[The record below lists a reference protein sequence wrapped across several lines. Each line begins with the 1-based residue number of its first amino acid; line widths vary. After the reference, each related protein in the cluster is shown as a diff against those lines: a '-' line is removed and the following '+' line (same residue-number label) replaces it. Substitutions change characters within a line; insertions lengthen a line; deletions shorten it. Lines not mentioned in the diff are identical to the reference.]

1 MKSISSTRM
10 ALLACKE
17 QIKLA
22 DQGRDLLEQ
31 KRAALMEELM
41 RVADVVLKEAENLQQ
56 VAATA
61 QRALD
66 RANATAGVEAVR
78 SAALASRGDL
88 PLQIGSM
95 NVMGVKVP
103 VIEQARA
110 ARSTLDRG
118 YSVIGASLTIDE
130 AAAAFETEV
139 ELIIHLAQSELRL
152 RRLVAEIERTA
163 RRVNALK
170 NILIPQLEAEAAY
183 IQMTLDERERADHF
197 RLKLAKRALER
208 KRAAEPG
215 QTGNGSGHP

>member
-10 ALLACKE
+10 ALLTRKE

-22 DQGRDLLEQ
+22 EQGRELLEQ
-31 KRAALMEELM
+31 KRAALMEELL
-41 RVADVVLKEAENLQQ
+41 RVADTVFKETETLQQ

-61 QRALD
+61 QSALA

-78 SAALASRGDL
+78 SAALASRGEL
-88 PLQIGSM
+88 LLQIGSA

-103 VIEQARA
+103 VIEQAQA
-110 ARSTLDRG
+110 LRSTLDRG
-118 YSVIGASLTIDE
+118 YSVIGSSLTIDE
-130 AAAAFETEV
+130 AAAAFEAEV

-152 RRLVAEIERTA
+152 RRLMAEIERTA

-183 IQMTLDERERADHF
+183 IQMTLNERERADHF
-197 RLKLAKRALER
+197 RLKLAKRALGR
-208 KRAAEPG
+208 KRAAE
-215 QTGNGSGHP
+215 TA

>member
-10 ALLACKE
+10 ALLARKE

-22 DQGRDLLEQ
+22 DQGRELLEQ
-31 KRAALMEELM
+31 KRTALMEELL
-41 RVADVVLKEAENLQQ
+41 RVADAVLKEAEDLQQ

-61 QRALD
+61 QRALA

-78 SAALASRGDL
+78 SAALASRSEL
-88 PLQIGSM
+88 PLQISST
-95 NVMGVKVP
+95 NVMGVRVP

-110 ARSTLDRG
+110 MRSTVDRG
-118 YSVIGASLTIDE
+118 YSVIGASITIDE
-130 AAAAFETEV
+130 AAAAFEAEV
-139 ELIIHLAQSELRL
+139 ELIVHLAQSELRL

-170 NILIPQLEAEAAY
+170 NILIPQLESEAAY

-208 KRAAEPG
+208 KRAAESAQREAIKG
-215 QTGNGSGHP
+215 L